1 MALPP
6 PCSPQHRGASGLVRS
21 WLGNASRGRGPVW
34 LQTLNQL
41 ELGSPQLVSHPGPTC
56 CGVAAGT
63 P

>member
-1 MALPP
+1 MAPP
-6 PCSPQHRGASGLVRS
+6 LCSPQHWGASGLVRS
-21 WLGNASRGRGPVW
+21 WLGNASKGSGSVG

-41 ELGSPQLVSHPGPTC
+41 ELGSPQLVSRPGPTC